1 MADWQVELE
10 TLLSELHVTLDR
22 GTLSGEASTHVR
34 RDNQPDL
41 EHEGGTG
48 NTPGDTLGDLDAEAE
63 ASGDIP
69 WDLGPLTAEEPPA
82 DGDEVSAV
90 RSEIEATVAQVIAL
104 SQAGRIDHDLRD
116 DIVFVLQA
124 LTRPHPATRSHA
136 IDLGKHDDAQQEWQ
150 LASAAAVLRFCRIVL
165 RLTHALAPDADM

>member
-22 GTLSGEASTHVR
+22 STLGSEAATSVSRDSQPGE
-34 RDNQPDL
+34 L
-41 EHEGGTG
+41 KHEGSAGELQG
-48 NTPGDTLGDLDAEAE
+48 ELEAEAE
-63 ASGDIP
+63 AGGDIP

-104 SQAGRIDHDLRD
+104 AQAGRIDHDLRD

-124 LTRPHPATRSHA
+124 LTRPHPATPSH
-136 IDLGKHDDAQQEWQ
+136 ITGLERHDDARQEWQ

-165 RLTHALAPDADM
+165 RLTHALAPDSDM